1 METFR
6 YCPNCIFSITSNSTA
21 KYFSTVVIF
30 WYSFKVFWAYHFCGT
45 AFSGSPWKLT
55 TINGNNVFS
64 DVLLKSYSKN
74 VKRISKKTPLT
85 KSCFNKIAELLSE
98 TRFFKRRCF
107 LMNFQIFILL
117 FSLFFTFFKYVW
129 KWFWENSEWVQ
140 RDLNE
145 DVQKW

>member
-30 WYSFKVFWAYHFCGT
+30 RYSFKVFWAYHFCGT

-74 VKRISKKTPLT
+74 VKRISKKTPLM
-85 KSCFNKIAELLSE
+85 KSCFNK